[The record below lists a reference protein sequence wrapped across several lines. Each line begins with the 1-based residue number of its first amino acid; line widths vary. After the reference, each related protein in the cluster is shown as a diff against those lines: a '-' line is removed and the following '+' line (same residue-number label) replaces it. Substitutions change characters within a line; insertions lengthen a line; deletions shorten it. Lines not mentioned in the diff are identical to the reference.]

1 MCRFLP
7 LCLLLSFGF
16 SQTVMA
22 EPAESTAFE
31 TQSLSESEA
40 AELQQLPNGMSDDAA
55 ASYTEQMDD
64 IYSTGDVD
72 TGFAIIED
80 PDLVLGYHEASGMY
94 TYTLPDGSR
103 FAVSVPNTAVTT
115 QTVRLVL
122 PENMLLQSCTRDGV
136 DQYELSK
143 ELTEP
148 GSYTL
153 QLLETGMASYDAD
166 NPTEL
171 QNTNNYSFTLHFRI
185 CENVNN
191 SLELV
196 QAPEGFQIS
205 AVSRNG
211 KRSEEARSYYFLPGD
226 GSYVFEFRSLENDI
240 PYELR
245 FTLDETP
252 PRLSFEGLGED
263 RIAKSPLAVS
273 SAEPC
278 TVEVQHNGENYH
290 LSQDKQQHIQG
301 SLTGNGVFRLTA
313 EDAAGNTRSYV
324 VLLKS
329 SSRLPSLL
337 RGIFFLGLAALLSVV
352 MIGKKMLVGNGLL

>member
-1 MCRFLP
+1 MRRFLP
-7 LCLLLSFGF
+7 LCLLLSLGF
-16 SQTVMA
+16 SQAVMA
-22 EPAESTAFE
+22 EPAESSALE
-31 TQSLSESEA
+31 TRSLSESEA

-55 ASYTEQMDD
+55 AAYTDQMDD
-64 IYSTGDVD
+64 LYSTGDVD
-72 TGFAIIED
+72 TAFAIIED
-80 PDLVLGYHEASGMY
+80 PDLVLGYHEATGMY

-115 QTVRLVL
+115 QAVRLVL
-122 PENMLLQSCTRDGV
+122 PENMLLQSCTKDGE
-136 DQYELSK
+136 DQYALSK

-153 QLLETGMASYDAD
+153 QLLETGEASYDAD

-171 QNTNNYSFTLHFRI
+171 QNTNSYRFTLHFRI

-191 SLELV
+191 LLELV

-211 KRSEEARSYYFLPGD
+211 KRSEEPRSWYFLPGD

-252 PRLSFEGLGED
+252 PRLSFTGLGENS
-263 RIAKSPLAVS
+263 IAKSPLSVS

-290 LSQDKQQHIQG
+290 LSQDQQQNIQG
-301 SLTGNGVFRLTA
+301 SLSGTGVYRLTA
-313 EDAAGNTRSYV
+313 EDAAGNSRSYV
-324 VLLKS
+324 VLLKGR
-329 SSRLPSLL
+329 SRLPSLL
-337 RGIFFLGLAALLSVV
+337 KGIFFLGLAAFLSIV
-352 MIGKKMLVGNGLL
+352 MVGKKMLVGKIR

>member
-1 MCRFLP
+1 MRRALP
-7 LCLLLSFGF
+7 LWLLLSLGV
-16 SQTVMA
+16 SQAVMA

-31 TQSLSESEA
+31 TQSLSESES
-40 AELQQLPNGMSDDAA
+40 AELQQLPNGMSDEAA
-55 ASYTEQMDD
+55 ADYTEQMDD
-64 IYSTGDVD
+64 LYSTGDVD
-72 TGFAIIED
+72 MGYAVIED
-80 PDLVLGYHEASGMY
+80 PDLVLGYHEATGMY

-122 PENMLLQSCTRDGV
+122 PENMLLQSCVKDGEN
-136 DQYELSK
+136 QYELSK

-153 QLLETGMASYDAD
+153 QLFETGMASYDAD

-171 QNTNNYSFTLHFRI
+171 QNTDNYSVTLHFQI
-185 CENVNN
+185 CDNVNN
-191 SLELV
+191 LLELV

-205 AVSRNG
+205 AVTRNG
-211 KRSEEARSYYFLPGD
+211 KRSEEARSWYFLPGD

-252 PRLSFEGLGED
+252 PRLSFAGLGED
-263 RIAKSPLAVS
+263 SIAKSPLQVS
-273 SAEPC
+273 SEEPC
-278 TVEVQHNGENYH
+278 IAEVQHNGENYH
-290 LSQDKQQHIQG
+290 LAQDKQQHIQG
-301 SLTGNGVFRLTA
+301 SLNGNGAFRLTA
-313 EDAAGNTRSYV
+313 EDAAGNSRSYV

-329 SSRLPSLL
+329 RSRLGSLL
-337 RGIFFLGLAALLSVV
+337 KGIFFLGLAAFLSAV
-352 MIGKKMLVGNGLL
+352 MVGKKMLVGKVR

>member
-1 MCRFLP
+1 MRRFLP

-31 TQSLSESEA
+31 IQSLSESEA

-103 FAVSVPNTAVTT
+103 FAASVPNTAVTT

-122 PENMLLQSCTRDGV
+122 PENMLLQSCTKDGV

-245 FTLDETP
+245 YTLDETP

-263 RIAKSPLAVS
+263 QIAKSPLPVS

-329 SSRLPSLL
+329 RSRLPSLL
-337 RGIFFLGLAALLSVV
+337 KGIFFLGLAALLSAV
-352 MIGKKMLVGNGLL
+352 MIGKKMLVGKVR

>member
-185 CENVNN
+185 CEDVNN

-245 FTLDETP
+245 YTLDETP

-263 RIAKSPLAVS
+263 QIAKSPLPVS

-329 SSRLPSLL
+329 RSRLPSLL
-337 RGIFFLGLAALLSVV
+337 KGIFFLGLAALLSAV
-352 MIGKKMLVGNGLL
+352 MIGKKMLVGKVR

>member
-7 LCLLLSFGF
+7 LCLLLSCGF

-22 EPAESTAFE
+22 EPAESTVFE

-103 FAVSVPNTAVTT
+103 FAASVPNTAVTT

-245 FTLDETP
+245 YTLDETP

-263 RIAKSPLAVS
+263 QIAKSPLPVS

-329 SSRLPSLL
+329 RSRLPSLL
-337 RGIFFLGLAALLSVV
+337 KGIFFLGLAALLSAV
-352 MIGKKMLVGNGLL
+352 MIGKKMLVGKVR

>member
-103 FAVSVPNTAVTT
+103 FAASVPNTAVTT

-245 FTLDETP
+245 YTLDETP

-263 RIAKSPLAVS
+263 QIAKSPLPVS

-329 SSRLPSLL
+329 RSRLPSLL
-337 RGIFFLGLAALLSVV
+337 KGIFFLGLAALLSAV
-352 MIGKKMLVGNGLL
+352 MIGKKMLVGKVR